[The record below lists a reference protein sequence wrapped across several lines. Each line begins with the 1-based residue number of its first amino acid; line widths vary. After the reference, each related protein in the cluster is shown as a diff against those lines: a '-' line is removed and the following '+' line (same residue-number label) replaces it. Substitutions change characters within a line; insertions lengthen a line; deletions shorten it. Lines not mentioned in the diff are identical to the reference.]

1 MILESDSRISL
12 SHPHLF
18 QGLEWGFTLLFGL
31 EYVLRLLCTSQP
43 LRYATS
49 FFGVVDLIAIL
60 PSFLGLM
67 LAGSKYFLVV
77 RILRLL
83 RVFRILKLGEYLQES
98 ELLWR
103 AIVASRRKIIV
114 FLMTM
119 VVLVVVIGALMYLI
133 EGESGGFVS
142 IPVGI
147 YWAVVTVTTVGYGDV
162 APVTPLGRFVASI
175 VMLLGY
181 SIIAVPTG
189 ILTVGIQQARRRQET
204 GALPQLRQ
212 GRAPGRCPLLPPVRQ
227 RALRAAHPPGSGG
240 LSPGQQPLDRQIRQR
255 LPRQPFHLPHAG
267 GAGHVD
273 LAEAAI
279 DHIDPHEEQTLRPQH
294 RGQFGADPPLRLVS
308 SVTSGAPPTAR
319 LLRNSPEGLAV
330 HGPERLAVH
339 QQDALVA
346 GRHPRQEG
354 LHHHRQRS
362 CWCHQLQQG
371 LESGGEA
378 ALRTTP

>member
-1 MILESDSRISL
+1 MAPLLVLLLLLSGLLVSGLLLRQHFGRATLHRVIVEADTPAGKAFDLLLLIAISASVLAVILESDSRVAL

-18 QGLEWGFTLLFGL
+18 EGLEWGFTLLFGL

-67 LAGSKYFLVV
+67 LAGTKYFLVV

-119 VVLVVVIGALMYLI
+119 VLLVVIIGALMYLI

-189 ILTVGIQQARRRQET
+189 ILTVGIQQARRRQE
-204 GALPQLRQ
+204 QVR
-212 GRAPGRCPLLPPVRQ
+212 RCPSCGKGGHQGDARFCRQ
-227 RALRAAHPPGSGG
+227 CGNG
-240 LSPGQQPLDRQIRQR
+240 L
-255 LPRQPFHLPHAG
+255 
-267 GAGHVD
+267 
-273 LAEAAI
+273 
-279 DHIDPHEEQTLRPQH
+279 
-294 RGQFGADPPLRLVS
+294 
-308 SVTSGAPPTAR
+308 
-319 LLRNSPEGLAV
+319 
-330 HGPERLAVH
+330 
-339 QQDALVA
+339 
-346 GRHPRQEG
+346 
-354 LHHHRQRS
+354 
-362 CWCHQLQQG
+362 
-371 LESGGEA
+371 
-378 ALRTTP
+378 